1 MSRPRLS
8 FGVSAL
14 ALGAGIV
21 WSLGTIAAR
30 LADGADAFQYLIW
43 RSVGVIVVIEAMSLR
58 TPHRLPTLRAWR
70 SGWAMVLANL
80 GIFLASITFVY
91 AVKTTTPANAAFLGS
106 LTPLVAMLFA
116 RFLGERLTRSTILA
130 LAVAF
135 SGLVITVVSDLE
147 AGSMI
152 GNLAALTASLGFALY
167 TVVLRTDT
175 HRDWSP
181 AMSGYGLLMIVVC
194 GIVTIA
200 SGHTLFPPA
209 VDIFLALL
217 HGAVFIVV
225 GTLMF
230 NHASRQLDAVPM
242 SVFAQT
248 EMVFT
253 PVWAVVFLG
262 LTPKPLTIVGGV
274 IIFGAVIGKAL
285 HDTRQD
291 TGDHRRPVPSGSLG
305 G

>member
-1 MSRPRLS
+1 
-8 FGVSAL
+8 
-14 ALGAGIV
+14 
-21 WSLGTIAAR
+21 
-30 LADGADAFQYLIW
+30 
-43 RSVGVIVVIEAMSLR
+43 
-58 TPHRLPTLRAWR
+58 
-70 SGWAMVLANL
+70 
-80 GIFLASITFVY
+80 
-91 AVKTTTPANAAFLGS
+91 
-106 LTPLVAMLFA
+106 
-116 RFLGERLTRSTILA
+116 
-130 LAVAF
+130 
-135 SGLVITVVSDLE
+135 
-147 AGSMI
+147 
-152 GNLAALTASLGFALY
+152 
-167 TVVLRTDT
+167 
-175 HRDWSP
+175 
-181 AMSGYGLLMIVVC
+181 
-194 GIVTIA
+194 
-200 SGHTLFPPA
+200 
-209 VDIFLALL
+209 
-217 HGAVFIVV
+217 VFIVV